1 MTSEELLQQLKN
13 IQNIKCETQ
22 TLELKSEEKGCPTR
36 LYDSLFSFSN
46 QDSGG
51 VIVFGVDEAQR
62 YREVGVYDAQDSIR
76 FFSKALLS
84 ACEKNVY
91 NVRKDEKFVKHLL
104 FIENQSKIKS

>member
-1 MTSEELLQQLKN
+1 MTSEELLQQLKF

-51 VIVFGVDEAQR
+51 VIVFGVDEAQG

-76 FFSKALLS
+76 IFLTRFS
-84 ACEKNVY
+84 ACEKSVY
-91 NVRKDEKFVKHLL
+91 NVSKDEKFVKDLL
-104 FIENQSKIKS
+104 FIENWSTIKP